1 MTDTA
6 GETKIMRKP
15 QIEVYCDPNVLKGL
29 GFNKR
34 TQINEEIIDLGKATI
49 NYKGGIDDGRDQL
62 SSVRGT
68 FAAICRYGLPEEYV
82 QSKIEEETNL
92 ILIQRDI
99 DRRNKLGSKRSI
111 ALIRVTYN
119 PARENQ
125 VGSKE
130 DQPIQIQSNDE
141 INPENTDM
149 EVLVL
154 CSGQIP
160 NKPPR
165 YQAINA
171 KGGNVI
177 NAIKF
182 LGRLLPHGIVLYGL
196 ETVVPLYYHFGWR
209 FISDCRVKREN
220 RRFITAQDNLKRFF
234 KLRGY
239 PSVDG
244 VTRTDE
250 AQAQYDTDL
259 SSILKHLTTFSYHF
273 YSNLSNPERQE
284 DDGEKDEG
292 PVQRAQQEGR
302 DNGYRMLL
310 CPQNNNYSPNSSLG
324 KRKRERESK
333 GGSKKRTKKKA
344 PKKRH
349 RKSKKARK
357 SKKKN
362 SWCKSS
368 KSWCK
373 YTKKNNCKK
382 GVWSKKTKLGRAS
395 RKWCKVT
402 KTWCK
407 INSKTCKKR
416 R

>member
-6 GETKIMRKP
+6 GETKIMRKS
-15 QIEVYCDPNVLKGL
+15 QIEVYCDPKVLKGL
-29 GFNKR
+29 GLNER
-34 TQINEEIIDLGKATI
+34 TTINEQIIDLGKATI
-49 NYKGGIDDGRDQL
+49 NYKGGIDNGKEQL
-62 SSVRGT
+62 LSVRGT

-82 QSKIEEETNL
+82 QSKIEDTNL

-99 DRRNKLGSKRSI
+99 DRRNKLASKRSI

-130 DQPIQIQSNDE
+130 DQPIEIQSDDE
-141 INPENTDM
+141 INPGNTDM

-154 CSGQIP
+154 CSGQVP

-165 YQAINA
+165 YQTIYA
-171 KGGNVI
+171 KGGEVI
-177 NAIKF
+177 KAIKF
-182 LGRLLPHGIVLYGL
+182 LGHLLPNGIVLYGL
-196 ETVVPLYYHFGWR
+196 ETVVPLYYYFGWR

-220 RRFITAQDNLKRFF
+220 PRFKTAQNNLKEFF
-234 KLRGY
+234 KQYGY

-244 VTRTDE
+244 VTRTEE
-250 AQAQYDTDL
+250 AQAQYDTAL
-259 SSILKHLTTFSYHF
+259 SSILQNLTTFSYHF

-284 DDGEKDEG
+284 DDDEEDEG

-324 KRKRERESK
+324 KRKRGSK

-357 SKKKN
+357 SKKKS